1 MATNT
6 APSLQRY
13 LDDANFPVAKAD
25 LLTRAREAGIPP
37 DDLAML
43 GRLPEQTYM
52 TPIDVSLA
60 MSELQ
65 GRKAETARASR
76 APRRPAAQKST
87 GPSTQKSSTSRSK
100 TRPIPNVRSEA
111 TQATNRIA
119 TRVSGVAKEQLESRK
134 GEATTQL
141 SRAAKSLRKNEQQ
154 FRSSGDALL
163 ADVASAG
170 ATGLEQA
177 TDFLRTQDVDAVA
190 ESVKSAVRRRPAIAV
205 GIALAV
211 GFLGAR
217 FLKAGVGGP
226 PPAERPKS
234 QNER

>member
-13 LDDANFPVAKAD
+13 LDDASFPVAKAD
-25 LLTRAREAGIPP
+25 LLTRAREAGLPS

-52 TPIDVSLA
+52 TPVDVSLA
-60 MSELQ
+60 MSEQQ
-65 GRKAETARASR
+65 GVKAELARTSR
-76 APRRPAAQKST
+76 TPRRPATQKST
-87 GPSTQKSSTSRSK
+87 SPSTQKSTTARSK
-100 TRPIPNVRSEA
+100 TRPTPNVRSEA

-119 TRVSGVAKEQLESRK
+119 TRVTGVAKEQLESRK

-177 TDFLRTQDVDAVA
+177 TDFLRTQDVDAIS
-190 ESVKSAVRRRPAIAV
+190 ETVKSAVRRRPAVAV

-217 FLKAGVGGP
+217 FLKAGMGGP
-226 PPAERPKS
+226 PPAERPKN